1 MRTLLAAFVGVLFI
15 GVGFYL
21 MEGDGKTGW
30 DPLEADFQEGLE
42 RLKEYVAREVTA
54 RVPQSFKEERMSTIE
69 LNHQLFRDGYHVSGF
84 VPQQQLEE
92 HELVF
97 DVYFDNT
104 GTLQELTADYNPDL
118 SLTLIALNYDEA
130 YSENDEFLPFLG
142 TLSKTG
148 DLSIFLPTP
157 LAAFG
162 WRLEDFVNL
171 DQDCSNVLIDP
182 STVGSFYAVNLEFF
196 LERGLYSD
204 DILTL
209 TPKHWK
215 LVHGTDVDTTTL
227 VYFYQDTKIK
237 GSCTD
242 EGFTQVF
249 DIDAPKGWSYVRDL
263 WYDDSWSWTS
273 VSDPSDE
280 WFLQED

>member
-21 MEGDGKTGW
+21 IEGGRIEIAFDKDGKTG
-30 DPLEADFQEGLE
+30 
-42 RLKEYVAREVTA
+42 
-54 RVPQSFKEERMSTIE
+54 EERISTIAP
-69 LNHQLFRDGYHVSGF
+69 NHQLLRDGYHVSGF

-118 SLTLIALNYDEA
+118 SLTLIALNYNDP
-130 YSENDEFLPFLG
+130 YSEEDEEFPFFG

-148 DLSIFLPTP
+148 GLSIFLPTP
-157 LAAFG
+157 LSG

-182 STVGSFYAVNLEFF
+182 STVGSFYAVDLEFF

-209 TPKHWK
+209 IPKHWK
-215 LVHGTDVDTTTL
+215 LVDGTHVDTTTL

-242 EGFTQVF
+242 NEGFTQVF

-280 WFLQED
+280 WFLQEE